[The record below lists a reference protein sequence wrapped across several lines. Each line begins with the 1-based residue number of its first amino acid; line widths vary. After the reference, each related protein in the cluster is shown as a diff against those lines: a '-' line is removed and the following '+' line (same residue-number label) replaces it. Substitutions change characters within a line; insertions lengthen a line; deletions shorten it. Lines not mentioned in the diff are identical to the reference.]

1 MKKRILGAAIVL
13 IILIGSLLLGGE
25 VFTIT
30 MTIAALFGLKE
41 LIDIKYKNNNIVFIK
56 LISYFLLG
64 LFLLNNTFF
73 AIDRLTIFI
82 LITLSLI
89 IPIVFY
95 NNKEK
100 YNINDAFYFIGIVSF
115 LAFAFGTI
123 IDIREIS
130 IFKCIYI
137 FIISFITDTYAYIGG
152 TLIGRTHFTSIS
164 PKKTIEGS
172 IVGTIM
178 GVFVGSVF
186 YFALIKDLNIISIVV
201 LSFVLTVL
209 SEIGDLVFSSIK
221 RSFGKKDYS
230 NLIPGH
236 GGILDRFDSVIF
248 VSLGMALMINII

>member
-73 AIDRLTIFI
+73 AIDRLTVFI

-115 LAFAFGTI
+115 LAFAFETI
-123 IDIREIS
+123 IDMREIS

-137 FIISFITDTYAYIGG
+137 FIISFIPSCI
-152 TLIGRTHFTSIS
+152 L
-164 PKKTIEGS
+164 
-172 IVGTIM
+172 
-178 GVFVGSVF
+178 
-186 YFALIKDLNIISIVV
+186 V
-201 LSFVLTVL
+201 LL
-209 SEIGDLVFSSIK
+209 
-221 RSFGKKDYS
+221 Y
-230 NLIPGH
+230 
-236 GGILDRFDSVIF
+236 
-248 VSLGMALMINII
+248 